1 MSLLDKALSVDRT
14 DNTLKIVGKSL
25 EEDIELAIAWAEDKI
40 NNKQLAIAMGIK
52 STLQLNLQFP
62 CYSSER
68 SDEKETDSTERREM
82 KADEV
87 GRIWEWISTSQK
99 KNRKDRPDVV
109 LPHGFLYEADIDEW
123 NYHLCCNSMRHVI
136 LLPNHDIVLGS
147 LMQGSNKDELSQ
159 AWKDFFRD
167 GVYLKNAVRNGTINL
182 EQLPIVQK
190 N

>member
-1 MSLLDKALSVDRT
+1 
-14 DNTLKIVGKSL
+14 
-25 EEDIELAIAWAEDKI
+25 
-40 NNKQLAIAMGIK
+40 
-52 STLQLNLQFP
+52 
-62 CYSSER
+62 
-68 SDEKETDSTERREM
+68 M